1 MRHGLRPHHIALIS
15 LAMLAI
21 PALDADVTLRY
32 KTEVSFN
39 PALPP
44 QMAQAM
50 PGMEAVLPK
59 ESSVQLRNGKG
70 FSSSGANVSMC
81 DFSKQEMTLLDNEGK
96 RYATLPFAQFGD
108 AFAGAMPEMPSQ
120 PAGMMASMKSH
131 FESKATG
138 RTETIQGIEGEEHEF
153 VMTVDAPALPNMPSG
168 GPMMRMVM
176 RFWRARPGEVMR
188 VPAVR
193 EVAGYNLFA
202 AATMNPVSSMEKVFR
217 QMPGF
222 ANNFAAVYKEMPIRG
237 HTADFADADRSVH
250 AGDERLAEADPG
262 QRRHERGLE
271 SRRTFPRDTPGT
283 RRAFHRG
290 DTGYRLSD
298 PRRLQAGPRGGNP
311 PRHDRQGA
319 GRVQEAV
326 SARIQATPKPAEVV
340 FLRGSALSL
349 RAYPFCRS
357 HSRKASRYRMMPLR
371 EYRR

>member
-1 MRHGLRPHHIALIS
+1 MRHGLRPHHTALIS

-50 PGMEAVLPK
+50 PGMEAALPK
-59 ESSVQLRNGKG
+59 ESSVQLKNGKG
-70 FSSSGANVSMC
+70 HSSSGANVSIC

-96 RYATLPFAQFGD
+96 RYATLPFAQFAD

-120 PAGMMASMKSH
+120 PAGMMASMKPH

-153 VMTVDAPALPNMPSG
+153 AMTVDAPAMPNMPSG

-176 RFWRARPGEVMR
+176 HFWRARRSEVMR

-202 AATMNPVSSMEKVFR
+202 AATMNPVSSMEKIFR

-222 ANNFAAVYKEMPIRG
+222 ADNFAAVYKEMQSGGTPLILRMHIDLFLPAMSALLKQTPGNGGTNGGLNPDAPFLEIRQ
-237 HTADFADADRSVH
+237 
-250 AGDERLAEADPG
+250 ELAELSTAAIP
-262 QRRHERGLE
+262 
-271 SRRTFPRDTPGT
+271 DTVFQIPE
-283 RRAFHRG
+283 
-290 DTGYRLSD
+290 GYKPVPAAEILSD
-298 PRRLQAGPRGGNP
+298 MMAKAQA
-311 PRHDRQGA
+311 
-319 GRVQEAV
+319 
-326 SARIQATPKPAEVV
+326 
-340 FLRGSALSL
+340 
-349 RAYPFCRS
+349 AY
-357 HSRKASRYRMMPLR
+357 KKQ
-371 EYRR
+371 